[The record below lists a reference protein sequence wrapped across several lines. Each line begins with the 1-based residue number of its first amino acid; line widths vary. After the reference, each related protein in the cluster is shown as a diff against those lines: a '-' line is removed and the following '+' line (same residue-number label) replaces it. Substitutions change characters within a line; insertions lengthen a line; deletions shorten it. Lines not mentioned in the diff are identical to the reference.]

1 MARIIAVA
9 NQKGGVGKTTTAVN
23 LTAALADMK
32 YRTLLVDLDPQGHVA
47 FALGMQKEP
56 GLYQLI
62 CANQPLGKTVRTAR
76 PNLDILPSDK
86 HTEQVKRQ
94 ITLSDFR
101 EGILNDILRRS
112 KYDVVMLDLAP
123 SMDVLHINGLFAS
136 DWVVIPTR
144 PDALAVDGVREILLT
159 MGEVTQRGYPF
170 EGYCI
175 LPTFFDRTTRETL
188 VQLKEIVTVF
198 GARVWPPIPQD
209 TRVREAAAYS
219 RTLWEYAADSPAMA
233 GYFDGRNRIGG
244 YRQILER
251 LLEVIH
257 G

>member
-1 MARIIAVA
+1 MKIIAFA
-9 NQKGGVGKTTTAVN
+9 NQKGGVGKTTTAI
-23 LTAALADMK
+23 TLADGLARQG

-62 CANQPLGKTVRTAR
+62 CANQPLAKVVRVAR

-112 KYDVVMLDLAP
+112 KYDAVLLDLAP

-144 PDALAVDGVREILLT
+144 LDAMAVDGVKEILRT
-159 MGEVTQRGYPF
+159 MGEIGGRGHTF
-170 EGYCI
+170 QGYSI

-188 VQLKEIVTVF
+188 IQFKELAKVF
-198 GARVWPPIPQD
+198 GNRVWPPIPQD
-209 TRVREAAAYS
+209 TRLRETSAFGK
-219 RTLWEYAADSPAMA
+219 TLWEYAASSHAA
-233 GYFDGRNRIGG
+233 TGYREGKQYLGG
-244 YRQILER
+244 YRQIIQR
-251 LLEVIH
+251 IVEVIDA
-257 G
+257 

>member
-1 MARIIAVA
+1 MKIIAFA
-9 NQKGGVGKTTTAVN
+9 NQKGGVGKTTTAIT
-23 LTAALADMK
+23 LAAGLARQGL
-32 YRTLLVDLDPQGHVA
+32 RTLLVDLDPQGHVA
-47 FALGMQKEP
+47 LSLGLGKAP
-56 GLYQLI
+56 GLFRLVCQSEPMDRVVL
-62 CANQPLGKTVRTAR
+62 PAR
-76 PNLDILPSDK
+76 PNLDVLPSDK
-86 HTEQVKRQ
+86 TTEKVKRQ

-101 EGILNDILRRS
+101 EPIL
-112 KYDVVMLDLAP
+112 LDLFQKTDYQVVVIDMAP
-123 SMDVLHINGLFAS
+123 SLDVLHINGLVAS

-144 PDALAVDGVREILLT
+144 PDALAVDGVREILMT

-188 VQLKEIVTVF
+188 VQLKEIVNVF
-198 GARVWPPIPQD
+198 GSRVWPPIPQD

-233 GYFDGRNRIGG
+233 GYSDGRNRIGG

-251 LLEVIH
+251 LLEVIR